1 VLVALS
7 KAVNGTSTLFLNLY
21 AVHFLAPAEFG
32 ALTLATTCLF
42 LLDGMLGAAI
52 DLAVV
57 KLSADADLT
66 ARSATSAERAAIT
79 IKLIACTL
87 AGLIVVAAAGPLG
100 EILLH
105 RSRVRPLFVA
115 WSVAATAILVLRST
129 QIGLQLRRRFTAYAA
144 IELTNTTVRISL
156 AVVALR
162 AGYGS
167 SLAIVICYALSA
179 LVALGIGFSMLIK
192 ASSVRSW
199 LGLGGAR
206 DLLKACQTP
215 LLTYSFSSLVSRL
228 DVIILS
234 IAGTPAQLG
243 IFGSALAVATVP
255 EIAATYL
262 APAFLP
268 RIGPYCR
275 QGIFLSFFKRFHL
288 ALMAVLVP
296 GFVLAAFLV
305 MKAGPY
311 ILPPKYS
318 YALPL
323 IMALLP
329 GTVATASLFP
339 ISLNFLMLRNS
350 KIFLWNDLVSFPFLI
365 IAYWMAASKGLLSVA
380 LVTTAFRLVKTV
392 IVQNKAL
399 QLARQARLEG
409 EETQTL
415 SVAAL

>member
-1 VLVALS
+1 
-7 KAVNGTSTLFLNLY
+7 
-21 AVHFLAPAEFG
+21 
-32 ALTLATTCLF
+32 
-42 LLDGMLGAAI
+42 
-52 DLAVV
+52 
-57 KLSADADLT
+57 
-66 ARSATSAERAAIT
+66 
-79 IKLIACTL
+79 
-87 AGLIVVAAAGPLG
+87 
-100 EILLH
+100 
-105 RSRVRPLFVA
+105 
-115 WSVAATAILVLRST
+115 
-129 QIGLQLRRRFTAYAA
+129 
-144 IELTNTTVRISL
+144 
-156 AVVALR
+156 
-162 AGYGS
+162 
-167 SLAIVICYALSA
+167 
-179 LVALGIGFSMLIK
+179 
-192 ASSVRSW
+192 
-199 LGLGGAR
+199 
-206 DLLKACQTP
+206 
-215 LLTYSFSSLVSRL
+215 
-228 DVIILS
+228 
-234 IAGTPAQLG
+234 
-243 IFGSALAVATVP
+243 
-255 EIAATYL
+255 
-262 APAFLP
+262 
-268 RIGPYCR
+268 
-275 QGIFLSFFKRFHL
+275 
-288 ALMAVLVP
+288 VLVP